1 MDEHEK
7 HHRFNYHE
15 RLIFRINTILL
26 FVSVIIVII
35 GYFILKAMV
44 TLPGWFLTGF
54 EWFLYVLLAFVV
66 FLFVR
71 VLAYVWH
78 GAEFRHST
86 SIRKSLAA
94 IPLGFISWLLF
105 YVALLFMSLSSC
117 GG

>member
-1 MDEHEK
+1 MEEHEK
-7 HHRFNYHE
+7 HHRFNHHE
-15 RLIFRINTILL
+15 RLIFRINVILL
-26 FVSVIIVII
+26 SVSVIGVII
-35 GYFILKAMV
+35 GYLILKGMIA
-44 TLPGWFLTGF
+44 LPGWFLTGF
-54 EWFLYVLLAFVV
+54 EWFMYVLLAFVV

-78 GAEFRHST
+78 GAEFRQST
-86 SIRKSLAA
+86 SIRKTLAS